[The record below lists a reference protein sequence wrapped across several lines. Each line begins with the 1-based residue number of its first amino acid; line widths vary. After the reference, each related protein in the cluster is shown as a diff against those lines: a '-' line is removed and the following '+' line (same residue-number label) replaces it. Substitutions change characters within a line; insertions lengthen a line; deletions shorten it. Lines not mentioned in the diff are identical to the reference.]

1 LASTTICLQITKF
14 NEKSKALRYKRLLE
28 AKAVGTKMI
37 TSCPK
42 CRMHLNCLKKDY
54 DEFASM
60 EIIDF
65 SDFLC
70 DITDIINSDK
80 KIEVKG

>member
-1 LASTTICLQITKF
+1 MNC

-42 CRMHLNCLKKDY
+42 CRMHLRCLKKDY
-54 DEFASM
+54 EDFSSID
-60 EIIDF
+60 IIDF
-65 SDFLC
+65 SEFLV
-70 DITDIINSDK
+70 DM
-80 KIEVKG
+80 IEVVNSNEPKGEK